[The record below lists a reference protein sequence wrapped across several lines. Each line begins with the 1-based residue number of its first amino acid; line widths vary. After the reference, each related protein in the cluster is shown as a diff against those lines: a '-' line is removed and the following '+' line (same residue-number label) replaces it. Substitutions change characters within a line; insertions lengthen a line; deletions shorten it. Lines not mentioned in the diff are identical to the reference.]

1 MQFTTI
7 ALALSSYGLTLG
19 AAVDSLTVT
28 PGIAIHVPG
37 TPVATTLNIS
47 QVAGPVER
55 SVEKR
60 GNGNFYVCTDKNFGG
75 ICQNLAFTTDVC
87 CKHAMFR
94 IPCSRPVANTCIDTL
109 ASPFQDSISSA
120 GPDSYACS
128 VYQDSG
134 CNGNN
139 ILITKPG
146 INNLADFNF
155 NDIISSYRCHI

>member
-87 CKHAMFR
+87 Y
-94 IPCSRPVANTCIDTL
+94 TL

-128 VYQDSG
+128 VYQDNG

>member
-87 CKHAMFR
+87 Y
-94 IPCSRPVANTCIDTL
+94 TL

-128 VYQDSG
+128 VYQKSREPSEVNVVCLKIVNLVCIKLNALAG
-134 CNGNN
+134 
-139 ILITKPG
+139 LG
-146 INNLADFNF
+146 IIPPL
-155 NDIISSYRCHI
+155 SCRWL